1 MRRPTV
7 IVALSPDE
15 RAIVCAELEAA
26 GFPTAIVVGNQDLAE
41 VLRAED
47 LAGAAILDAEMDI
60 EAATGLADQLAAEGR
75 GIPILMVAADSQLER
90 LAARPDAARTEFVMR
105 PYSADSIR
113 WRIEAMCIRSQ
124 VAGAASTSEDAVMTG
139 GDIQMSWGQRAPV
152 VAVFSPKGGVGKTT
166 VATNLAAAV
175 QVRLKKQVL
184 LVDADTV
191 TGHVITS
198 LALDGVRTLNDAWR
212 DVPENGIADSFLDVS
227 TNHISGLKVLALT
240 LSPLHTEML
249 DSDHVMAGL
258 EAARRGVD
266 LVVVDLH
273 PSYHPLN
280 LAMFGAADQI
290 LVPVTPDIPAIRAA
304 VQFTDVAGELD
315 VRDRLA
321 MVINRAN
328 SGVPVA
334 DIERTVG
341 MDALAHIRSGGLLF
355 VKAGNVG
362 RTVIDMFPR
371 EKITEDFVA
380 LADRVLRGAKTHVA
394 AAASQPAPTSGLRG
408 ALPMLG
414 SLFAKRS
421 AEPPLVRP
429 SGEG

>member
-1 MRRPTV
+1 MRRQTV
-7 IVALSPDE
+7 IVAMSSEE
-15 RAIVCAELEAA
+15 RGAVCAELEGA
-26 GFPTAIVVGNQDLAE
+26 GFPTAIVNGPS
-41 VLRAED
+41 D
-47 LAGAAILDAEMDI
+47 LAGTLRGTEEFGGAILDAEFDL
-60 EAATGLADQLAAEGR
+60 ETATTMADLLKGGGR
-75 GIPILMVAADSQLER
+75 SIATLVIAADSQLEK
-90 LAARPDAARTEFVMR
+90 LIALPGGGDFEYVMR
-105 PYSADSIR
+105 PYSPDSIR
-113 WRIEAMCIRSQ
+113 WRIEAMVIRSQ
-124 VAGAASTSEDAVMTG
+124 TAGEAATARDAVFSG
-139 GDIQMSWGQRAPV
+139 GDIQMTWGHRAPV

-175 QVRLKKQVL
+175 QVRLDKQVL

-198 LALDGVRTLNDAWR
+198 LALEGVRTLNDAWR
-212 DVPENGIADSFLDVS
+212 DVPEGGVPDSFLDVS
-227 TNHISGLKVLALT
+227 TNHASGMKVVALT

-249 DSDHVMAGL
+249 DSEHVMNGL

-280 LAMFGAADQI
+280 LAIFGVADQI
-290 LVPVTPDIPAIRAA
+290 LVPVTPDLPAIRAA

-315 VRDRLA
+315 VRERLS

-328 SGVPVA
+328 SGVPAA

-355 VKAGNVG
+355 VKAANNG

-371 EKITEDFVA
+371 EKITDDFVA
-380 LADRVLRGAKTHVA
+380 LAERVLRGGKSTANA
-394 AAASQPAPTSGLRG
+394 ATDQAVTTPNLRG
-408 ALPMLG
+408 AMPIFG
-414 SLFAKRS
+414 GLFAKRS

-429 SGEG
+429 AGQS

>member
-7 IVALSPDE
+7 LVGVSSEQRNEI
-15 RAIVCAELEAA
+15 CAELESA
-26 GFPTAIVVGNQDLAE
+26 GFPVAIVTSVTDLEAT
-41 VLRAED
+41 LRGTPGI
-47 LAGAAILDAEMDI
+47 GAAILDAYSDLETAFAQADLLGDRDL
-60 EAATGLADQLAAEGR
+60 GLPTIMIAGDN
-75 GIPILMVAADSQLER
+75 QLER
-90 LAARPDAARTEFVMR
+90 IAARPDCDGFEYVLP

-124 VAGAASTSEDAVMTG
+124 TADEAASTDEAVFSG
-139 GDIQMSWGQRAPV
+139 GDFEMTFGQIAPI

-198 LALDGVRTLNDAWR
+198 LALEGVRTLNDAWR
-212 DVPENGIADSFLDVS
+212 DVADGGVPDSFLEVA
-227 TNHISGLKVLALT
+227 TNHASGMKVLALT

-249 DSDHVMAGL
+249 DTEKVMASL
-258 EAARRGVD
+258 DAARRGVD

-280 LAMFGAADQI
+280 LAIFAAANQI
-290 LVPVTPDIPAIRAA
+290 LVPVTPDLPAIRAA
-304 VQFTDVAGELD
+304 VQFTDVASELD

-328 SGVPVA
+328 SGVPTT

-341 MDALAHIRSGGLLF
+341 MDSLALVRSGGLLF
-355 VKAGNVG
+355 VKAANVG
-362 RTVIDMFPR
+362 RTVIDMFPK

-380 LADRVLRGAKTHVA
+380 LAERVLKGARTHAEAGAQVP
-394 AAASQPAPTSGLRG
+394 SGQGLRG
-408 ALPMLG
+408 ALG
-414 SLFAKRS
+414 SIFAKRS
-421 AEPPLVRP
+421 GDAPLVRP
-429 SGEG
+429 ASQG

>member
-7 IVALSPDE
+7 LVGVASEQRND
-15 RAIVCAELEAA
+15 ICAELESA
-26 GFPTAIVVGNQDLAE
+26 GFPVAIVTNVSDLE
-41 VLRAED
+41 GTLRGTPGI
-47 LAGAAILDAEMDI
+47 GAAILDAHSDLGS
-60 EAATGLADQLAAEGR
+60 ALAQADLLGGREPRIPTIMIVGSNQLDQ
-75 GIPILMVAADSQLER
+75 IAD
-90 LAARPDAARTEFVMR
+90 RPDGDTFEYVLP

-124 VAGAASTSEDAVMTG
+124 TANEAAATEDAVFSG
-139 GDIQMSWGQRAPV
+139 GDIQLSFGQIAPI

-198 LALDGVRTLNDAWR
+198 LALEGVRTLNDAWR
-212 DVPENGIADSFLDVS
+212 DVPEGGVPDSFLEVS
-227 TNHISGLKVLALT
+227 TNHASGLKVLALT

-249 DSDHVMAGL
+249 DTEKVMSGL

-280 LAMFGAADQI
+280 LAIFAAANQI
-290 LVPVTPDIPAIRAA
+290 LVPVTPDLPAIRAA

-328 SGVPVA
+328 SGVPTA

-341 MDALAHIRSGGLLF
+341 MDSLALVRSGGLLF
-355 VKAGNVG
+355 VKAANVG
-362 RTVIDMFPR
+362 RTVIDMFPK

-380 LADRVLRGAKTHVA
+380 LADRVLKGARTHA
-394 AAASQPAPTSGLRG
+394 QAGAQAQGQGLRG
-408 ALPMLG
+408 ALG
-414 SLFAKRS
+414 SIFAKRS
-421 AEPPLVRP
+421 GDAPLVRP
-429 SGEG
+429 ASQG

>member
-1 MRRPTV
+1 MRRPTILV
-7 IVALSPDE
+7 GVASDQRNE
-15 RAIVCAELEAA
+15 ICAELEKA
-26 GFPTAIVVGNQDLAE
+26 GFPVAIVTNVNDLDGT
-41 VLRAED
+41 LRGTPGI
-47 LAGAAILDAEMDI
+47 GAAILDAHSDLET
-60 EAATGLADQLAAEGR
+60 ALAQADLLDGR
-75 GIPILMVAADSQLER
+75 DPRLPTIMIAGDNQLER
-90 LAARPDAARTEFVMR
+90 IAARPDGDGFEYVLP

-124 VAGAASTSEDAVMTG
+124 TADEAATADEAVFSG
-139 GDIQMSWGQRAPV
+139 GDFQMSFGSNAPI

-198 LALDGVRTLNDAWR
+198 LALEGVRTLNDAWR
-212 DVPENGIADSFLDVS
+212 DVPEGGVPDSFLEVA
-227 TNHISGLKVLALT
+227 TNHASGLKVLALT

-249 DSDHVMAGL
+249 DTEKVMASL

-280 LAMFGAADQI
+280 LAIFAAANQI
-290 LVPVTPDIPAIRAA
+290 LVPVTPDLPAIRAA

-328 SGVPVA
+328 SGVPTA

-341 MDALAHIRSGGLLF
+341 MDSLALVRSGGLLF
-355 VKAGNVG
+355 VKAANVG

-380 LADRVLRGAKTHVA
+380 LAERVLKGAKTHA
-394 AAASQPAPTSGLRG
+394 EAGAQAQSGQGLRG
-408 ALPMLG
+408 ALG
-414 SLFAKRS
+414 SIFAKR
-421 AEPPLVRP
+421 AADAPIVRP
-429 SGEG
+429 ASQG